1 MQTNVTY
8 LIAATPQQYEAARAI
23 FRAYARSLDF
33 DLQFQGFE
41 KELEDIDQ
49 QYGPPEG
56 ALILAYHDS
65 EVIGCVAVRKLSATE
80 SELKRMY
87 VLPGFRGMKLGETL
101 LLRALQAAKDLG
113 YQKLRLDTLPD
124 MTSAIKLY
132 EAHGFK
138 RIAPYRFNPM
148 QGAIY
153 MEAEL

>member
-1 MQTNVTY
+1 MQTNITY
-8 LIAATPQQYEAARAI
+8 QTARTPQQYDAARHI

-33 DLQFQGFE
+33 DLCFQGFE
-41 KELEDIDQ
+41 EELMDIDK

-56 ALILAYHDS
+56 ALLLAYNGD
-65 EVIGCVAVRKLSATE
+65 EVIGCVAVRKFADGE
-80 SELKRMY
+80 GELKRMF
-87 VLPGFRGMKLGETL
+87 VLPGHRGLRLGETL
-101 LLRALQAAKDLG
+101 LLQALQAAKALG
-113 YQKLRLDTLPD
+113 YRKLKLDTMPS
-124 MTSAIKLY
+124 MTAAIKLY